1 MSTATAPPSYDDTMA
16 QLDRLQ
22 TQGLSPEAKTRA
34 QVAVAEAL
42 EDRPMIEEY
51 LEEIRILTRTTIQID
66 QDFQKVY
73 TALGTVDN
81 SGFNFPVKLQPQW
94 KVFKDEW
101 VNLLWDSRNTATRS
115 RTHLL
120 DFQQVILPMLEQ
132 AIASN
137 DFFQL
142 EDAKRELELFVQRPN
157 PFAESESHKRG
168 FKELAE
174 KLNDFKTTFD
184 DFTKKQQQTLEAQ
197 IVTLKNQINSITL
210 EIQKC
215 DQMAAK
221 LGALL
226 GMTLFATGVG
236 AIAALVALGPLGPCV
251 AIKVLIVGALA
262 AIGEMIALK
271 NYQNRSRE
279 LTNQRMAKEAEL
291 KALEDKLALLKKI
304 QALLEAQKSTIGDI
318 ASRLNRFADIW
329 TAIQFDAQTLL
340 EQMQLTSESASV
352 GALQI
357 RVEVLK
363 RTYNPL
369 VQGLRLYATGIDNS
383 GIPRV

>member
-1 MSTATAPPSYDDTMA
+1 MSTTTAPPSYDATMA
-16 QLDRLQ
+16 QLDKLQ
-22 TQGLSPEAKTRA
+22 AQGLSPETKAKA
-34 QVAVAEAL
+34 QVAVAAAL
-42 EDRPMIEEY
+42 EDGPMIDEY
-51 LEEIRILTRTTIQID
+51 MEEIRVLTRTTIQID

-73 TALGTVDN
+73 VALGTVDS
-81 SGFNFPVKLQPQW
+81 SGFNFPAKLQPKW

-101 VNLLWDSRNTATRS
+101 VKLLWDSRNTATRT

-120 DFQQVILPMLEQ
+120 DFQQVILPMLEE
-132 AIASN
+132 AIISN

-142 EDAKRELELFVQRPN
+142 EDAKKELELFVQRPN

-174 KLNDFKTTFD
+174 KLEDFKATFEN
-184 DFTKKQQQTLEAQ
+184 FTRAQQQAIEAS
-197 IVTLKNQINSITL
+197 IVSLKNQINSITL

-226 GMTLFATGVG
+226 GITLFATGVG
-236 AIAALVALGPLGPCV
+236 AIAALVALGPLGPLV
-251 AIKVLIVGALA
+251 AIKVLIVGAIA

-279 LTNQRMAKEAEL
+279 LTNQRRAKEAEL

-304 QALLEAQKSTIGDI
+304 EALLEAQKTTIGDI

-352 GALQI
+352 TALRI
-357 RVEVLK
+357 RVGILK
-363 RTYNPL
+363 KTYYPL

-383 GIPRV
+383 GIPKV

>member
-1 MSTATAPPSYDDTMA
+1 
-16 QLDRLQ
+16 
-22 TQGLSPEAKTRA
+22 
-34 QVAVAEAL
+34 
-42 EDRPMIEEY
+42 
-51 LEEIRILTRTTIQID
+51 
-66 QDFQKVY
+66 
-73 TALGTVDN
+73 
-81 SGFNFPVKLQPQW
+81 
-94 KVFKDEW
+94 
-101 VNLLWDSRNTATRS
+101 
-115 RTHLL
+115 
-120 DFQQVILPMLEQ
+120 MLEA
-132 AIASN
+132 AIDSN

-142 EDAKRELELFVQRPN
+142 EDAKAELRLFVQRPN
-157 PFAESESHKRG
+157 PFAESDAHRRG

-174 KLNDFKTTFD
+174 KLEDFKTTFD

-197 IVTLKNQINSITL
+197 IVSLKNQINSITL

-226 GMTLFATGVG
+226 GITLFATGVG
-236 AIAALVALGPLGPCV
+236 AIAALVALGPLGPLV
-251 AIKVLIVGALA
+251 AIKVLIVGAIA
-262 AIGEMIALK
+262 AVAELIALK

-279 LTNQRMAKEAEL
+279 LTGQLRAKEAEL

-340 EQMQLTSESASV
+340 EQMELASESASV
-352 GALQI
+352 GSLRL
-357 RVEVLK
+357 RVDILK
-363 RTYNPL
+363 RTYYPL

-383 GIPRV
+383 GVAQPAR